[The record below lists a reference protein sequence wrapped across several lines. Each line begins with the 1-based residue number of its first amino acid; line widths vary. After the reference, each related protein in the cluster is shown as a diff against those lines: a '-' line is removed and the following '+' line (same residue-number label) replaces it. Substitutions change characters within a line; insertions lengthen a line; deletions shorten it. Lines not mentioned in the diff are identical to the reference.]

1 MLSESYGPSSLDM
14 VARESPVPDVVPGPW
29 RYNGLKKRG
38 NQLDLWLINCA
49 WRFRRHVEVSQ
60 ARGRREV

>member
-1 MLSESYGPSSLDM
+1 M